1 MPLDPAALLPA
12 LRPHSWVQRS
22 GLSDDGFCDTIAYI
36 ALSRELCA
44 TFTCHGADVSYRGL
58 GDLDLSAHRAWDRAA
73 ANLIA
78 SAQTAEGIQVRTRP
92 AEILLG
98 PGVKGLQVALP
109 GAPVSAWLAHP
120 RTFAV
125 LDEHLA
131 TLLGEPV
138 AWLVLTEST
147 LVAVGRGDVDKQG
160 WDLSGALAPVP
171 LVRRHGFPAA
181 VSSPTP
187 VAAPA

>member
-1 MPLDPAALLPA
+1 MPLDPASLLPA
-12 LRPHSWVQRS
+12 LRPHAWVQHA
-22 GLSDDGFCDTIAYI
+22 GLSDDGFSDTIAYI

-78 SAQTAEGIQVRTRP
+78 RARTPEGIRVRTRP
-92 AEILLG
+92 ASHLLG
-98 PGVKGLQVALP
+98 TGVTGLQVSLP
-109 GAPVSAWLAHP
+109 GAPATAWLAHP
-120 RTFAV
+120 QTFTV
-125 LDEHLA
+125 LDTHLA

-138 AWLVLTEST
+138 AWLALTENT
-147 LVAVGRGDVDKQG
+147 LVAVGEDHRVDLREA
-160 WDLSGALAPVP
+160 WVPEP
-171 LVRRHGFPAA
+171 LVLRHGFPAA
-181 VSSPTP
+181 VSPRTR